1 MGKPRI
7 FLVQLRKERNL
18 TQNQAANCVG
28 IKRST
33 YACIEKGLR
42 NPSLQTAAKIADF
55 FDIPIEKLV
64 Q

>member
-1 MGKPRI
+1 M
-7 FLVQLRKERNL
+7 QLRKERNL